1 MIEMQHPQENTQNP
15 IHPPYSLRVKDASVH
30 FGLAAQ
36 TLYQWVNDGKL
47 IRGKHYLKIGRAVC
61 IIREEFIKFMFTEDG
76 TNGG

>member
-1 MIEMQHPQENTQNP
+1 MQNQHKNIPE
-15 IHPPYSLRVKDASVH
+15 IIYPPYSLRVKDAAIH
-30 FGLAAQ
+30 FGIAAQ

-61 IIREEFIKFMFTEDG
+61 IIREEFIKFMFMEDG